1 MDIDFESD
9 NFYDDLADKVAEKI
23 TSKSTFTNLWR
34 PASIS
39 SPTVLSIKTPSTLP
53 PLPFENKIEK
63 NLENDK
69 FDVSQLVLQAPP
81 GTKKKVRALLNEIE
95 KHPNELTFDSFGRLI
110 IDTIAIPSSNI
121 FVLLPMLYKQKK
133 SQNLPGLNELIQKLE
148 EMGLKDLFNF
158 KSVSHET
165 GKSKNV
171 LNSKAM
177 GKEKDIF
184 EPNTKNQPWYYIG
197 P

>member
-1 MDIDFESD
+1 
-9 NFYDDLADKVAEKI
+9 
-23 TSKSTFTNLWR
+23 
-34 PASIS
+34 
-39 SPTVLSIKTPSTLP
+39 
-53 PLPFENKIEK
+53 
-63 NLENDK
+63 
-69 FDVSQLVLQAPP
+69 
-81 GTKKKVRALLNEIE
+81 
-95 KHPNELTFDSFGRLI
+95 
-110 IDTIAIPSSNI
+110 
-121 FVLLPMLYKQKK
+121 MLYKQKK

-165 GKSKNV
+165 GKSKN
-171 LNSKAM
+171 SKAM